1 MTTEEKLK
9 ALILSRYSTLTA
21 FADASGLK
29 YQTINSILQR
39 GINNA
44 GVSNIITICQTLGL
58 SVEELSKGNFVYV
71 KSPDL
76 STPLEDLTSILEIQL
91 REGNV
96 TFEGL
101 KLSQDETDLINDTI
115 EFMVHLLQKKRSRK

>member
-9 ALILSRYSTLTA
+9 DLILSRYSTLTA

-44 GVSNIITICQTLGL
+44 NVSNIITICQTLGL
-58 SVEELSKGNFVYV
+58 SVEELSKGNFIYM
-71 KSPDL
+71 KAPDH
-76 STPLEDLTSILEIQL
+76 STPLEDLISILEIQL
-91 REGNV
+91 KEGNV
-96 TFEGL
+96 TFDGARITEG
-101 KLSQDETDLINDTI
+101 EAEMINDSLQ
-115 EFMVHLLQKKRSRK
+115 FMIHLLRRKRERK